1 MKRRAN
7 LFALAIAT
15 FFSFSAIAQNV
26 TGVVSDAA
34 TGEPIPSVSVKEK
47 GTNNAAITNFDGKYS
62 IKAGKNAVL
71 VFSSMG
77 YASEESTVSG
87 NSLNVSLSISSDKLD
102 EVVVTAFGISRDKKS
117 IGYAV
122 QEVGGAE
129 VSKVKD
135 VNFMSSLSG
144 KVAGVNIKQSGTM
157 GGSANVVIRGYKSLT
172 GNNQALFVVDGIP
185 ISNQITNTSDQT
197 TGRGGYDY
205 GNAAMDI
212 NPEDIDKVSVLKGAA
227 ATALYGARAANGV
240 ILITTKK
247 GSAKKGLGISISSG
261 YNVGT
266 FNPSTFVRY
275 QNEYGQGY
283 GPYYGPDTINGVWT
297 EAKMTAFDVD
307 GDGVDD
313 ICDPTG
319 DDASYGM
326 RYNPDLQ
333 KYGWNS
339 LFPELSTY
347 QQTQAHVAGAN
358 DPRTF
363 WETAITTNNSV
374 AVDGGSE
381 NGTFR
386 VSATQF
392 RTTGISP
399 NSSLK
404 RNNFSFSGS
413 QNLSDRLTVSTTAS
427 YIQQGAE
434 GRMGTG
440 YDNKNPNQSFRQ
452 WYDVGVDIQE
462 QRAAYETTGKNLSWN
477 AYGYGA
483 ARPLAP
489 HYFDNP
495 YFSHYE
501 NYSSD
506 SRDRIMGNIMTN
518 YKINDWLD
526 FMGRAS
532 VDTYAS
538 LEEERIAVGGVDPA
552 RYIRRNRSVSETNI
566 DLVLT
571 ANKNFGDFSFNGNL
585 GSNIRRNEVS
595 NITASTNG
603 GLVVPGVYA
612 LSNSSNAPEAP
623 SESAYNVGVNG
634 LFARASLGYKDYL
647 YVDVTGRQDVSS
659 TLPSDNNSFF
669 YPSATVSLVFSEL
682 MDVDAI
688 NFGKFRA
695 NYAQVGADAPA
706 QALANAYNMG
716 TPFGSANLASAPNTD
731 ANAGLIPESTNSTE
745 IGLEMMLFD
754 NRFGFDLSY
763 YNQVSEN
770 QIMPARVS
778 SSTGSIFK
786 YVNAGVIQNQGIEAS
801 INFTPVR
808 TKDFEWNINAN
819 YTRNRNEVVSL
830 FEGAEN
836 LQLAGVQGG
845 ITIEARP
852 GEAYGAIYGIA
863 HERDADG
870 RPIVYDN
877 VLYSRGRGGGVRYLR
892 GEKAVLGNINPD
904 WFGGLNNSFRYK
916 NWTASALIDVSWG
929 GDFFSLDTYYGYATG
944 IYDLTAGLNDAGNP
958 IRNSVYDED
967 YQVHGGGG
975 AGGLRFTGVS
985 YWDGSVDA
993 DGNND
998 YSGNTVDVDANGDP
1012 LYGDMSF
1019 YSNVLGYSRGVA
1031 EYHVWD
1037 ASYVKLREVAL
1048 QYSVPADLLGQTG
1061 IKGLDISLVGRNL
1074 AILWKA
1080 NPYSDPEAGLSAG
1093 NVQGNQSGAYPAVR
1107 EVGVKVN
1114 LKF

>member
-15 FFSFSAIAQNV
+15 FFSFSALAQNV

-34 TGEPIPSVSVKEK
+34 SGEPVPSVSVKEK

-77 YASEESTVSG
+77 YASQEGTVSG
-87 NSLNVSLSISSDKLD
+87 NTLDVSLSTSSNKLD
-102 EVVVTAFGISRDKKS
+102 EVVITAFGISRDKKS

-144 KVAGVNIKQSGTM
+144 KVAGVNIRQSGTM
-157 GGSANVVIRGYKSLT
+157 GGSANVVIRGYSSLT

-185 ISNQITNTSDQT
+185 ISNAITNTSNQQ

-227 ATALYGARAANGV
+227 ATALYGSRASNGV

-247 GSAKKGLGISISSG
+247 GSAKKGLGISIGSG
-261 YNVGT
+261 YTVGT

-297 EAKMTAFDVD
+297 EAKMTEYDVN
-307 GDGVDD
+307 GDGVMD
-313 ICDPTG
+313 IADPTG

-326 RYNPDLQ
+326 RFDPNLQ

-347 QQTQAHVAGAN
+347 QTSQAHVAGAN
-358 DPRTF
+358 DPTTF
-363 WETAITTNNSV
+363 WETAVTTNNSV

-392 RTTGISP
+392 RTSGISP

-404 RNNFSFSGS
+404 RNNFSFNGS

-427 YIQQGAE
+427 YINQSAQ

-440 YDNKNPNQSFRQ
+440 YSNKNPNQSFRQ
-452 WYDVGVDIQE
+452 WYNVGVDMQE
-462 QRAAYETTGKNLSWN
+462 QKAAYEATGKNLSWN

-483 ARPLAP
+483 ANPTAP

-495 YFSHYE
+495 YFMSYE
-501 NYSSD
+501 NYSND

-532 VDTYAS
+532 VDTYSAI
-538 LEEERIAVGGVDPA
+538 EEERQAVSGVDVPG
-552 RYIRRNRSVSETNI
+552 YIRRNRSVSETNI

-585 GSNIRRNEVS
+585 GSNVRRNAVS
-595 NITASTNG
+595 SISAGTNG

-612 LSNSSNAPEAP
+612 LSNSTNAPAAP
-623 SESAYNVGVNG
+623 SENAYQVGVNG

-647 YVDVTGRQDVSS
+647 YVDLTGRQDVSS
-659 TLPSDNNSFF
+659 TLPSANNSFF
-669 YPSATVSLVFSEL
+669 YPSATLSLVFSEL
-682 MDVDAI
+682 LDADVID
-688 NFGKFRA
+688 FGKFRA

-716 TPFGSANLASAPNTD
+716 TPFGSANLASAPNTN
-731 ANAGLIPESTNSTE
+731 ANASLLPESTTSTE
-745 IGLEMMLFD
+745 LGLEMMLFD
-754 NRFGFDLSY
+754 NRVGFDLSY
-763 YNQVSEN
+763 YDQTSSN

-778 SSTGSIFK
+778 STTGSIFK
-786 YVNAGVIQNQGIEAS
+786 YVNAGVINNAGIEAS
-801 INFTPVR
+801 VNLTPVR
-808 TKDFEWNINAN
+808 TKDFEWNINVN
-819 YTRNRNEVVSL
+819 YTRNRSQVVSL

-852 GEAYGAIYGIA
+852 GQAYGVIYGTS
-863 HERDADG
+863 HERDAEG

-877 VLYSRGRGGGVRYLR
+877 VTYSRGRGGGVRYLR
-892 GEKAVLGNINPD
+892 GEKDVLGDINPD
-904 WFGGLNNSFRYK
+904 WYGGLNNSFRYK
-916 NWTASALIDVSWG
+916 NWTASALLDMQWG
-929 GDFFSLDTYYGYATG
+929 GSFFSLDTYYGYATG
-944 IYDLTAGLNDAGNP
+944 VYDLTAGDNADGNP
-958 IRNSVYDED
+958 IRNSIYDPA
-967 YQVHGGGG
+967 YQVHGNGG
-975 AGGLRFTGVS
+975 AGGLKMTGVS

-998 YSGNTVDVDANGDP
+998 YSGNTVDVDANGDA

-1019 YSNVLGYSRGVA
+1019 YSNVLGYSRGVG

-1037 ASYVKLREVAL
+1037 ASYIKLREVAL
-1048 QYSVPADLLGQTG
+1048 QYSVPSDLLGQTG

-1093 NVQGNQSGAYPAVR
+1093 NIQGNQSGAYPSVR
-1107 EVGVKVN
+1107 EVGIKVN